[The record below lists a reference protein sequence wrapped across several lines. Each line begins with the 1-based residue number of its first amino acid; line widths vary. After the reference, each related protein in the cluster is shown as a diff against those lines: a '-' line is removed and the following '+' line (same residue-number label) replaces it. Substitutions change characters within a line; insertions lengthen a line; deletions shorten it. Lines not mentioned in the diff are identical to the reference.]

1 MSAFGLAVVG
11 IKYLIVSKIK
21 LIQAKLERAEKH
33 IADIDTA
40 IRLFFESNP
49 YVIVARQDQ
58 RTGDYISYV
67 ESVRDVPADVS
78 LIAGDALHNTRS
90 ALDHLAWQLVAST
103 GSTPG
108 PFTSFPIFDT
118 ATVYESGSKRKV
130 RGMRQAAIDAIGA
143 LRPYRAGNLRLWQ
156 LHRLDIIDKHRMV
169 VTAGS
174 ALRGSTIMPSVRNKL
189 LDAFMARRLPGEP
202 IPDYKSLRGRPH
214 VVNHALK
221 KGDII
226 HCVSESDR
234 DENTRFTFE
243 IAFAEPEVIEGDPVI
258 QTLYQFFRLAGQ
270 IVSDFEPML

>member
-90 ALDHLAWQLVAST
+90 ALDHLAW
-103 GSTPG
+103 
-108 PFTSFPIFDT
+108 
-118 ATVYESGSKRKV
+118 
-130 RGMRQAAIDAIGA
+130 
-143 LRPYRAGNLRLWQ
+143 
-156 LHRLDIIDKHRMV
+156 
-169 VTAGS
+169 
-174 ALRGSTIMPSVRNKL
+174 
-189 LDAFMARRLPGEP
+189 
-202 IPDYKSLRGRPH
+202 
-214 VVNHALK
+214 
-221 KGDII
+221 
-226 HCVSESDR
+226 
-234 DENTRFTFE
+234 
-243 IAFAEPEVIEGDPVI
+243 
-258 QTLYQFFRLAGQ
+258 
-270 IVSDFEPML
+270 